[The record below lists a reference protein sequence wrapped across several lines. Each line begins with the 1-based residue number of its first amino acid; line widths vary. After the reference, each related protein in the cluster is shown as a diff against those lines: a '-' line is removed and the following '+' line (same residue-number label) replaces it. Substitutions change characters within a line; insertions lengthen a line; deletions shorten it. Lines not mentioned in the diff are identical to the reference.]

1 MKTDN
6 SDRLDS
12 TRIRGLVERWR
23 QNDIRNRINRERI
36 WNHYNGAPIITPEGM
51 GARFENL
58 LTGHKWINRSFEQLS
73 SLYDSP
79 MGMFRVW
86 LDTKEQGLTRKQQFI
101 GQCMTEALNK
111 TIVQSRRFERPYRT
125 ICGDVNL
132 FGASAFYGIAD
143 NDWLPSYGP
152 IYYSTTAPQ
161 DCRSGKFLEWAAS
174 GDLSADFL
182 MRKLRAIEKYDRE
195 DDSTW
200 DRKNLRGLLDAILL
214 RHSDKEKATI
224 ANPDL
229 IDAEFRGRDF
239 ELNWPVDFDARNT
252 TVPVYWY
259 FTKNYDTNETD
270 PFVSLYC
277 VHRFAEN
284 ENISGLDGNGPP
296 KLKIEYG
303 EEGKKTGDAVLY
315 YQRSRYSEIDECF
328 WPILL
333 DCMIGTPDQRE
344 PLMSDVLGL
353 GKINYA
359 LDWRIQMLIHSGMMR
374 LDYDN
379 AVLMTHDGTVSDFE
393 VDAWMQQGIRPF
405 GVVPPQYKFFE
416 KGITKGAHNAGME
429 YYKLMSDE
437 QAENSHGHFGGQ
449 APRARDELE
458 VIAQTR
464 IAAENAAKMA
474 RDQRFRCQLNPLGQH
489 ILSTLLDSSL
499 LPCDASY
506 KDQEYFFALL
516 EKNGI
521 KRKDI
526 DVKAAKC
533 CASVQPGSGDYALR
547 TQQAQVAAKF
557 ISLWSPEGQKLAVQD
572 LADSIY
578 PTDPDRAKM
587 LAQPNTPNMDTSS
600 MTHAIYQN
608 NAAQQGILLPG
619 RGSDNLQE
627 HLQAHATALKT
638 EIMQGGRQ
646 VQATI
651 PIFIKLIA
659 EDLGRLAAV
668 NPNLAKQISGSLRG
682 LMGGANQAMQA
693 LQNQPEDAQRLAMDA
708 QELALKKQNQNFKQ
722 ASALRQQQ
730 QREAEAS
737 TNRNFMMDQ
746 AASMRQNNEL
756 TAAVKSVQ
764 MAKMLA
770 EMQDGEEKGGNSE
783 E

>member
-1 MKTDN
+1 MKPE
-6 SDRLDS
+6 SERLDS
-12 TRIRGLVERWR
+12 TRIRTLVERWR
-23 QNDIRNRINRERI
+23 SNDIRNRINRERI
-36 WNHYNGAPIITPEGM
+36 WNHYNGAPILTPEGM

-58 LTGHKWINRSFEQLS
+58 LTGHKWINRSYEQLS

-86 LDTKEQGLTRKQQFI
+86 LDAKEQGVTRKQQYI

-111 TIVQSRRFERPYRT
+111 MIAQSRRFERPYRT

-152 IYYSTTAPQ
+152 IYYSTSAPQ

-174 GDLSADFL
+174 GDLTADFL

-200 DRKNLRGLLDAILL
+200 DRENLRGLLYAIIL
-214 RHSDKEKATI
+214 RHTDKEKASI
-224 ANPDL
+224 ANPDQ
-229 IDAEFRGRDF
+229 IDFRGRDY

-252 TVPVYWY
+252 SVPVYWY
-259 FTKNYDTNETD
+259 FTKSYDTNDND
-270 PFVSLYC
+270 PFISLYC

-284 ENISGLDGNGPP
+284 ENITGVDQGSP
-296 KLKIEYG
+296 KLKIDYG
-303 EEGKKTGDAVLY
+303 EDGKVTGDAVLF
-315 YQRSRYSEIDECF
+315 YQRKRYSQIDKCF

-333 DCMIGTPDQRE
+333 DCMIGSPDQRE
-344 PLMSDVLGL
+344 PLMGDILGL

-437 QAENSHGHFGGQ
+437 QAENAHGHFGGQ

-464 IAAENAAKMA
+464 IAAENAAKIA

-489 ILSTLLDSSL
+489 ILDVMLDSSL
-499 LPCDASY
+499 LPCDAAY
-506 KDQEYFFALL
+506 KDQEYFFSLL
-516 EKNGI
+516 EKQGI

-533 CASVQPGSGDYALR
+533 CASNQPGSGDYGLR
-547 TQQAQVAAKF
+547 TQQAQTAAKF
-557 ISLWSPEGQKLAVQD
+557 ISLWSPEGQKLAVKD

-578 PTDPDRAKM
+578 PTDPERARL
-587 LAQPNTPNMDTSS
+587 LAQPTTPNMDTSS

-608 NAAQQGILLPG
+608 NAAQQGVFLPG

-627 HLQAHATALKT
+627 HLQAHATALQT
-638 EIMQGGRQ
+638 EIMRGGRQ
-646 VQATI
+646 VQITI
-651 PIFIKLIA
+651 PIYIKLIA
-659 EDLGRLAAV
+659 EDIGRLSAI
-668 NPNLAKQISGSLRG
+668 NPALAKQISAGLRG

-693 LQNQPEDAQRLAMDA
+693 LQNQPEEAQRLAMD
-708 QELALKKQNQNFKQ
+708 QEELALKKQSQAFKQ
-722 ASALRQQQ
+722 ATALRQQQ
-730 QREAEAS
+730 HRESTDA
-737 TNRNFMMDQ
+737 TNRNFMMEQ
-746 AASMRQNNEL
+746 ANSMRQNNEL
-756 TAAVKSVQ
+756 HAAVQSVK
-764 MAKMLA
+764 MAEMLA
-770 EMQDGEEKGGNSE
+770 DMQEKEKSGGNSE